1 MTRVLLERTGLQA
14 ATLLLRH
21 KRFLAEVRL
30 PDGAG
35 TTAHCTNTGTMKSCW
50 EPGDAVLLESA
61 ANPER
66 KLKFTWLACRREGTW
81 VGVDTGVPNR
91 VVAEAARRD
100 VLPGME
106 GLHAVRT
113 EVRYGEENSR
123 IDVVALDAEGR
134 QVFIEVKNTT
144 LREGGL
150 GCFPDA
156 VSERGRKHLRE
167 LQLMVQRGHRAA
179 IAFFVQRGDVS
190 GFRPAAEIDPRYA
203 EELLRAEAAGVRVLP
218 LRVALEA
225 AECEDGTWSLRW
237 SLAGLLPW
245 VH

>member
-1 MTRVLLERTGLQA
+1 MTPVLLERTGLRA

-30 PDGAG
+30 ADGTEA
-35 TTAHCTNTGTMKSCW
+35 TAHCTNTGTMKSCW
-50 EPGDAVLLESA
+50 APGDAVLLEAA
-61 ANPER
+61 ANPAR
-66 KLKFTWLACRREGTW
+66 KLKYTWLACQRDRTW
-81 VGVDTGVPNR
+81 VGVDTGLPNK

-100 VLPGME
+100 LLPGLA
-106 GLHAVRT
+106 GLHSVRT

-144 LREGGL
+144 LREGDL

-167 LQLMVQRGHRAA
+167 LQHMVRQGQRAA
-179 IAFFVQRGDVS
+179 IAFFVQRDDVR
-190 GFRPAAEIDPRYA
+190 GFRPAAEIDPLYA
-203 EELLRAEAAGVRVLP
+203 EELHRAEAAGVRVLP
-218 LRVALEA
+218 LRVVLA
-225 AECEDGTWSLRW
+225 AAAAEDGTWSLRW

-245 VH
+245 IR